1 MFPLILVGIT
11 LVSCTLGDVKH
22 VLDGTVGGQHSS
34 SVDPKEI
41 NRLAY
46 SGSAKSPR
54 DFWWMADDSPLKEAY
69 DYYKKC
75 SLKGNCANVG
85 KSVAGSEIGK
95 NPFLNGD
102 FKNGKIPTGGA
113 VKSAGFHSG
122 ATLDLSNNPFLNGK
136 YATNAKGEKI
146 PIGNGFIGVQP
157 QFATN
162 HPLTNKKPFS
172 TTHPLLQNAQNVS
185 GNKQSAAGA
194 PEGTTLCKGHGYICV
209 ENGLCKNGF
218 VNHNGEGLLQIRSD
232 VQFCQNNQVC
242 CRLSSA
248 GPAPQKIN
256 LNLPALDNNLNQVT
270 AGKSSVPES
279 AIKFGGLPGFS
290 SGTIQILND
299 QNLEPQI
306 SVAGESGHHKGS
318 STIKPRDV
326 SDSLF
331 SASSSTPDYSNVD
344 FGDVR
349 FASTIQGPAYLP
361 PDRPDNTNKI
371 TTYVPPPRP
380 TCAPGQIQLPS
391 GVCGYPSTP
400 RPTCAPGQITLP
412 SGGCGYPSTTRPTC
426 APGQIQLP
434 YGGCGYPST
443 PRPTCAPGQIT
454 LPSGGC
460 GYPSTPR
467 PTCAPGQITL
477 PGGGC
482 GYPTTPRPTCA
493 PGQIQTPSGG
503 CVYPTTP
510 RPTCAPGQITLPGGG
525 CGYPTTPRPTCAPGQ
540 ITLPGGGCG
549 YPTTPRPTCAPGQI
563 TLPGG
568 GCGYP
573 TTPRPTCA
581 PGQIQLPYG
590 GCGYPSTPRPTCAPG
605 QITLPGGGCGYPS
618 SPRPTCAPG
627 QITLPGG
634 GCAYPTTP
642 RPTCAP
648 GQIQLPSGVC
658 AYPTTPRP
666 RPTCGPGQ
674 VLSPSGS
681 CVYISTT
688 PRPCGFGQIRN
699 PQGVCEYV
707 GSPSTTPAE
716 YLPPRPPSTTQR
728 PGYSYP
734 TPTPSFTYPSP
745 IIPDGNNVDNVYVP
759 SPTTSTT
766 TPRTGESIKDTN
778 TPDHET
784 SPGGNDEIRIPI
796 PGQPRP
802 VGPSGPSGPP
812 PPSCAAALKCVQEIY
827 CTADGFVSPVPVV
840 LTKEQELLRVPTT
853 ECSNQESGTIGKC
866 CRDPNYK
873 DPWPSANLVDGFD
886 DGQYK
891 EDNHFGEVGNL
902 QRIVRSQQG
911 SVQRLVR
918 SQKSPVNARSIN
930 SSPAVPQQLARS
942 QEQCGTRNYNTK
954 PQGQRPIDMNFAEI
968 PWQAMI
974 LRDTNRSLLCGGAII
989 RSDAVLT
996 AAHCVEG
1003 LETSDILIKG
1013 GEWKLGID
1021 EEPLPFQIVKVAAI
1035 VRHPEYVHGA
1045 LVNDLAVLVLEEK
1058 LRLAKNIGPICLPEP
1073 NQIPTQNCIATG
1085 WGKRILQLH
1094 AKNALMHGI
1103 DVKIMDTNQCK
1114 ETLAEKFKDSVQ
1126 NYSPNTL
1133 CGFSSIDQCRV
1144 DYGSALA
1151 CDNGNGQY
1159 TLSGIY
1165 SWDTGCKQEGQIGG
1179 YIAPDVEWVRGCLN
1193 KPINELK
1200 RLDSEYTSKSRN

>member
-122 ATLDLSNNPFLNGK
+122 ATLDLSNNPFLN
-136 YATNAKGEKI
+136 
-146 PIGNGFIGVQP
+146 
-157 QFATN
+157 
-162 HPLTNKKPFS
+162 
-172 TTHPLLQNAQNVS
+172 

-412 SGGCGYPSTTRPTC
+412 S
-426 APGQIQLP
+426 
-434 YGGCGYPST
+434 
-443 PRPTCAPGQIT
+443 
-454 LPSGGC
+454 
-460 GYPSTPR
+460 
-467 PTCAPGQITL
+467 
-477 PGGGC
+477 
-482 GYPTTPRPTCA
+482 
-493 PGQIQTPSGG
+493 
-503 CVYPTTP
+503 
-510 RPTCAPGQITLPGGG
+510 
-525 CGYPTTPRPTCAPGQ
+525 
-540 ITLPGGGCG
+540 
-549 YPTTPRPTCAPGQI
+549 
-563 TLPGG
+563 
-568 GCGYP
+568 
-573 TTPRPTCA
+573 
-581 PGQIQLPYG
+581 
-590 GCGYPSTPRPTCAPG
+590 
-605 QITLPGGGCGYPS
+605 GGCGYPS

>member
-122 ATLDLSNNPFLNGK
+122 ATLDLSNNPFLN
-136 YATNAKGEKI
+136 
-146 PIGNGFIGVQP
+146 
-157 QFATN
+157 
-162 HPLTNKKPFS
+162 
-172 TTHPLLQNAQNVS
+172 

-434 YGGCGYPST
+434 Y
-443 PRPTCAPGQIT
+443 
-454 LPSGGC
+454 
-460 GYPSTPR
+460 
-467 PTCAPGQITL
+467 
-477 PGGGC
+477 
-482 GYPTTPRPTCA
+482 
-493 PGQIQTPSGG
+493 GG